1 VLRPAEFRESLHSR
15 RYRIL
20 AGAGLVLL
28 VLSAVWWGQG
38 WWPYVL
44 QLVGLALIMLPFP
57 RRPAPQEPDTTSELG
72 PGNWTGA
79 R

>member
-1 VLRPAEFRESLHSR
+1 MVRPDEIRAALHSR

-20 AGAGLVLL
+20 AGPGVSLL

-38 WWPYVL
+38 WWPYVF
-44 QLVGLALIMLPFP
+44 QLVGLALIILPFP
-57 RRPAPQEPDTTSELG
+57 RSPAPEEPDATSELG